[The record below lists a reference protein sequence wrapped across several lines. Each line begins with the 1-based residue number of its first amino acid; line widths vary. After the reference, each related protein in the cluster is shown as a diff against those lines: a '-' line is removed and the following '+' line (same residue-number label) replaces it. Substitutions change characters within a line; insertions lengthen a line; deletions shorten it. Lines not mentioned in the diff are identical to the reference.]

1 LAPHRPVEVSLGGQP
16 DMTVPQNIPYNP
28 RLKAIALF
36 LGMATI
42 GLAAGLMSVF
52 PRRVGFLAS
61 AVFLSFASLLFL
73 RRTVWRRQLALA
85 QDSTTVPS
93 GFLRLRPTGIR
104 YEDIMRVWIHRV
116 LVTLVICVK
125 TADRRVEIPD
135 IYLPNAT
142 TFHNLRRFL
151 ESTIQS
157 RGKTIDETE
166 RTA

>member
-1 LAPHRPVEVSLGGQP
+1 
-16 DMTVPQNIPYNP
+16 MTVPQNIPYNP

-85 QDSTTVPS
+85 QDSITVPS

-104 YEDIMRVWIHRV
+104 YEHIMRVWIHRV
-116 LVTLVICVK
+116 LVTSVICVK
-125 TADRRVEIPD
+125 TADRQVEIQDPSTCPMRQRSIISD
-135 IYLPNAT
+135 DFLS
-142 TFHNLRRFL
+142 RRYNRGGKQ
-151 ESTIQS
+151 STKLNG
-157 RGKTIDETE
+157 RAD
-166 RTA
+166 R